1 VENRSLTCHALRIRQ
16 GEGRPIYLFS
26 LSAGDISQL
35 ADTTYLSRNAS
46 GELTGYQRS
55 TSKSQVR
62 DIVDYLGESEALM
75 PNSLTL
81 ALSPSATFEATSEG
95 GSAPASGLLHIP
107 LAQEEKGEK
116 PNRIVDGQQRLTAL
130 MQAGREDFSL
140 PVGAFISEGIGME
153 REQFVRING
162 AKNLPRGLVT
172 ELLPTLGGPLP
183 PSMEKRKAPSKLCEW
198 LSRDGSSPFC
208 GLIRRASTP
217 RRERKQAVVSDTP
230 LISVIQESLSSPS
243 GCLFRYHNLAT
254 GEVDF
259 DGAQSVLR
267 TYWTGVKNT
276 FPDAWGKPPKRSR
289 LMHTAGLRVMGRL
302 MDHVMPTA
310 PHADEDPARQVER
323 ELQQIAPAC
332 HWTGGRWEVLGGVRW
347 NDLKA
352 SAQHVNRLVEHFKA
366 LHIRSYDDHATQ
378 AT

>member
-1 VENRSLTCHALRIRQ
+1 MESKHLTCHALQIRQ
-16 GEGRPIYLFS
+16 GEDRPLYLFS
-26 LSAGDISQL
+26 LSAGEIFRVASVSHLGRD
-35 ADTTYLSRNAS
+35 AS
-46 GELTGYQRS
+46 GELTGYQRPA
-55 TSKSQVR
+55 SKSQVR
-62 DIVDYLGESEALM
+62 DIVDYLGESGALM

-81 ALSPSATFEATSEG
+81 ALSQDATFEVASEN
-95 GSAPASGLLHIP
+95 GSAPTSGLLHLP
-107 LAQEEKGEK
+107 LPAEGEEK
-116 PNRIVDGQQRLTAL
+116 PNRIVDGQQRITAL
-130 MQAGREDFSL
+130 MQAGREDFPL

-153 REQFVRING
+153 RGQFVRING

-183 PSMEKRKAPSKLCEW
+183 QSMEKRKPPSKLCDW
-198 LSRDGSSPFC
+198 LNCDVSSPFC

-230 LISVIQESLSSPS
+230 LISVIQQSLSSPS

-267 TYWTGVKNT
+267 TYWTGVKNA

-302 MDHVMPTA
+302 MDHVMPTV

-323 ELQQIAPAC
+323 ELRQIAPAC
-332 HWTGGRWEVLGGVRW
+332 HWTGGRWDALGGVRW

-352 SAQHVNRLVEHFKA
+352 NAQHVNRLVEHFKA
-366 LHIRSYDDHATQ
+366 LHIQSYDDHAAQVT
-378 AT
+378 